1 MRFFP
6 RALAALLLVAL
17 TGCSVLPEPQAVT
30 VYLLPGAARGASA
43 EPPVDWALRLATPQA
58 SQVLGSSRIAVV
70 ARANQI
76 SGYKGARWSDP
87 VPALLR
93 DRLLQAFQ
101 ADGRVQALSSEAKP
115 LYADLLLVSE
125 LHAFQVEYREGGVQV
140 VIRLDAR
147 LVRSASQRIVA
158 TRRFEVL
165 QPLEGEQLAQ
175 VIPAFGQAS
184 DRLAAQL
191 LDWTLEQGSASL
203 PAR

>member
-1 MRFFP
+1 MRIFP
-6 RALAALLLVAL
+6 PALAALLLVAL
-17 TGCSVLPEPQAVT
+17 SSCSVLPEPQAVT
-30 VYLLPGAARGASA
+30 VYLLPGAVQAPSTK
-43 EPPVDWALRLATPQA
+43 PPVEWALRLATPQA
-58 SQVLGSSRIAVV
+58 SQVLGSARIAVV

-93 DRLLQAFQ
+93 DRLLDAFQ
-101 ADGRVQALSSEAKP
+101 ADGRVLALSSEAKP

-125 LHAFQVEYREGGVQV
+125 LHAFQAEYREGGVQV
-140 VIRLDAR
+140 SIRLDAR

-165 QPLEGEQLAQ
+165 QPVAGDQLAQ

-191 LDWTLEQGSASL
+191 VDWTLEQGSASL